1 MTEHDWR
8 KPREKKAA
16 KPANVE
22 AKASDWK
29 APRNVTTPK
38 GNAKVSKAAW
48 THRKHGR

>member
-1 MTEHDWR
+1 MTENDWR

-16 KPANVE
+16 KKAPVE

-29 APRNVTTPK
+29 APRKSSTPK

-48 THRKHGR
+48 TQRKHGR